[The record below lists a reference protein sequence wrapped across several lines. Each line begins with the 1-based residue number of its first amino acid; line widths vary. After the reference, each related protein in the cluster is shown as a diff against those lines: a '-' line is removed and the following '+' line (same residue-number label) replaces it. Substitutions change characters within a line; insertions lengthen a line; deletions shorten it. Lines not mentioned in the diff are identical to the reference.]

1 VAPWAN
7 TLTTVTALHA
17 GRRFGA
23 TRGEFALLMTV
34 TVVLGLVVPA
44 GGLLAAFG
52 SLLTGV
58 RDDRRRV
65 RALFIVGLSMSVLQ
79 VAFVAFALWGPTQV
93 RVSTSGGPETCQT
106 YWPWEG

>member
-1 VAPWAN
+1 M
-7 TLTTVTALHA
+7 LTTVTALHA
-17 GRRFGA
+17 GRRFGS

-34 TVVLGLVVPA
+34 TVVLGLVIPA

-65 RALFIVGLSMSVLQ
+65 RALFIVGLSMLVLQ
-79 VAFVAFALWGPTQV
+79 VAWVVLSIWGPV
-93 RVSTSGGPETCQT
+93 EVCGSTNGGPETCQT
-106 YWPWEG
+106 YWPWDA

>member
-1 VAPWAN
+1 MLA
-7 TLTTVTALHA
+7 TVTALHA

-44 GGLLAAFG
+44 GGPLAAFG

-58 RDDRRRV
+58 RNDRRRV
-65 RALFIVGLSMSVLQ
+65 RALFIVGLSMLVLQ
-79 VAFVAFALWGPTQV
+79 VAFVAFSLWGPTQV
-93 RVSTSGGPETCQT
+93 CVSTNGGPETCQT

>member
-1 VAPWAN
+1 M
-7 TLTTVTALHA
+7 LTTVTALHA
-17 GRRFGA
+17 GRRFGS

-34 TVVLGLVVPA
+34 TVVLGLVIPA

-65 RALFIVGLSMSVLQ
+65 RALFIVGLSMLVLQ
-79 VAFVAFALWGPTQV
+79 VAWVVLSIWGPV
-93 RVSTSGGPETCQT
+93 EVCGSTNGGPGTCQT
-106 YWPWEG
+106 YWPWEA

>member
-1 VAPWAN
+1 MLA
-7 TLTTVTALHA
+7 TVTALHA

-58 RDDRRRV
+58 RNDRRRV
-65 RALFIVGLSMSVLQ
+65 RALFIVGLSMLVLQ
-79 VAFVAFALWGPTQV
+79 VAFVAFSLWGPTQV
-93 RVSTSGGPETCQT
+93 CVSTNGGPETCQT
-106 YWPWEG
+106 YWP

>member
-1 VAPWAN
+1 VGQYTHHRDCTARRATLRRDPRRIRAPDDRD
-7 TLTTVTALHA
+7 
-17 GRRFGA
+17 RRPR
-23 TRGEFALLMTV
+23 TRGP
-34 TVVLGLVVPA
+34 GR

-93 RVSTSGGPETCQT
+93 CVSTSGGPETCQT